1 MFERVTDWIRR
12 RPRGRFFEAFQIEVT
27 SRCCVRCKMCPRSTL
42 AEQWP
47 EMDLPWEAF
56 ERIARAFP
64 WVQHV
69 HLQGWGEP
77 LLHPRLFEMI
87 ALAKGA
93 GCRVGLTTNG
103 MGLDQDTGKRLL
115 DLNLDLL
122 SISIAGATQE
132 THEGI
137 RVSSDFSVIL
147 GNVRELA
154 HMRAG
159 RPGNTPKVELS
170 YLMTKTN
177 IAELPQAVELAA
189 SLGVDELYAINLDY
203 LVTPTHDELRVFGC
217 PSLRDGFVRTVEEAR
232 ERARRIGLAFRSYP
246 LDLEEVA
253 ICEAHPT
260 KILFI
265 SCDGW
270 VSPCTYLSLPG
281 QREIPRWFEG
291 KRVCVPAVR
300 FGSIQDQELMDIW
313 EGAAYREFRERFA
326 ERRLGLAARAFAT
339 VSGGESTEPKM
350 PPPPEPC
357 RTCYK
362 LYGA

>member
-1 MFERVTDWIRR
+1 MFERVANWLKSQRHER
-12 RPRGRFFEAFQIEVT
+12 SFAAFQVEVT
-27 SRCCVRCKMCPRSTL
+27 SRCRVRCEMCPRSAL
-42 AEQWP
+42 ADRWP
-47 EMDLPWEAF
+47 EIDLAWQVF

-64 WVQHV
+64 RVQHV

-77 LLHPRLFEMI
+77 LLHPYLFDMI
-87 ALAKGA
+87 TRAKA
-93 GCRVGLTTNG
+93 SGCRVGLTSNG
-103 MGLDQDTGKRLL
+103 MGLDQETGKRLL
-115 DLNLDLL
+115 DLDLDLL
-122 SISIAGATQE
+122 SVSIAGATRE
-132 THEGI
+132 THERI
-137 RVSSDFSVIL
+137 RVASNFSLIL
-147 GNVRELA
+147 ENIREFLRL
-154 HMRAG
+154 RAERRSRG
-159 RPGNTPKVELS
+159 PKVELS

-339 VSGGESTEPKM
+339 VSGESTEPKM
-350 PPPPEPC
+350 PAPPEPC